1 MFKIKTYSSVS
12 SKQFILCVF
21 ILFLLIMWN
30 ITSFGVYDELTIKN
44 MESKKRFYVNSSK
57 CQMPYVEPFNTEF
70 TNLYTQKNFTP
81 CSNQSDLITVNF
93 DSILNHYVLHVNKEV
108 LHKLSQSNSNDFACF
123 YQNIIYG
130 QSADHYDRMG
140 NRTKFTHDYVVPLNV
155 EGMLV
160 ECRSADEKRILQ
172 EDAFTF
178 VQHQKSPPN
187 SERDRKA
194 SVIMY
199 GIDTVSRTN
208 LRRLMPMV
216 FEFLKSPGWYEMMG
230 YNKVADNSFPNI
242 FAVLTGYSPH
252 SAVNQIC
259 DASQPGCLDKI
270 PFIWK
275 EMQREGYL
283 TAYAEDSLNINTFN
297 YLKPGFFRKPT
308 DYYFRPLL
316 DALEKETFNLYCPSC
331 KMKYCLGRRLV
342 NSYIFDYCRQ
352 FMQRFVAKRPIWG
365 MFWSTHFS
373 HDDFTML
380 SAMQHKVLGD
390 LLNFEKDGSFEHT
403 IMIFFSDHG
412 SRYGPLMATKE
423 SFLEGRQPMMFIYL
437 PPWFRIKYPHYVEA
451 LAQNQNRLSSNFD
464 VYNTLKHI
472 INIEGLVEHT
482 KWSYDCPQCQS
493 LFYPLPETRSCSE
506 AGIPEAYC
514 TCHNYEE
521 VQEDRGTWRMAELVV
536 DRINQY
542 LQYHNLQSLCS
553 NLTLRVVNVTEVRML
568 ENDEHVSQGKG
579 LRNYHTK
586 FQVHQNLAQF
596 FATVLYDRRTEELQI
611 NVELISRINRY
622 RTDAECLDDSV
633 KKLYCICLSNI
644 RNNETILTIQ

>member
-1 MFKIKTYSSVS
+1 
-12 SKQFILCVF
+12 
-21 ILFLLIMWN
+21 
-30 ITSFGVYDELTIKN
+30 
-44 MESKKRFYVNSSK
+44 
-57 CQMPYVEPFNTEF
+57 MPYVEPFNFEF
-70 TNLYTQKNFTP
+70 KKLYTPKNFTP
-81 CSNQSDLITVNF
+81 CSNQSDLVTVHF
-93 DSILNHYVLHVNKEV
+93 DSILKHYVLHVNKEV

-130 QSADHYDRMG
+130 QSVDRYDRMG

-160 ECRSADEKRILQ
+160 DCRSADEKRILQ

-178 VQHQKSPPN
+178 VQHQKTPLN
-187 SERDRKA
+187 LVKDRKA

-242 FAVLTGYSPH
+242 FAILTGYSPH
-252 SAVNQIC
+252 SAKNQIC
-259 DASQPGCLDKI
+259 DVYQPGCLDEI

-275 EMQREGYL
+275 EMKKEGFL
-283 TAYAEDSLNINTFN
+283 TAYAEDTLKINTFN
-297 YLKPGFFRKPT
+297 YFKPGFFSRPT

-316 DALEKETFNLYCPSC
+316 DALEKETNNLYYSGC
-331 KMKYCLGRRLV
+331 KLTYCLGRRLA

-352 FMQRFVAKRPIWG
+352 FMQRFVADRPIWG
-365 MFWSTHFS
+365 MFWSSHFS
-373 HDDFTML
+373 HDDWAML

-412 SRYGPLMATKE
+412 SRFGPLMTTKE
-423 SFLEGRQPMMFIYL
+423 SFLEERLPMMFIYL
-437 PPWFRIKYPHYVEA
+437 PPWFREKYPHYVEA

-472 INIEGLVEHT
+472 INIEGLVEDT

-493 LFYPLPETRSCSE
+493 LFYPLPENRRCSE
-506 AGIPEAYC
+506 AAIPETYC

-521 VQEDRGTWRMAELVV
+521 VTEDNGTWRMAELVV

-542 LQYHNLQSLCS
+542 LQYNNLQNQCS

-568 ENDEHVSQGKG
+568 EIDENVSLRKG
-579 LRNYHTK
+579 LRHYHTK

-611 NVELISRINRY
+611 NVELISRINMYWR
-622 RTDAECLDDSV
+622 DSECLDDV
-633 KKLYCICLSNI
+633 IQKVYCICLSRI
-644 RNNETILTIQ
+644 RNNQTTLTMQ

>member
-1 MFKIKTYSSVS
+1 MLKIKTYTSVS
-12 SKQFILCVF
+12 SKQFILCIL
-21 ILFLLIMWN
+21 ILFLLIVWN
-30 ITSFGVYDELTIKN
+30 ITSFGVYDELTIKIK
-44 MESKKRFYVNSSK
+44 ESRKRFYVNSSK

-70 TNLYTQKNFTP
+70 TKLYTAKNFTP
-81 CSNQSDLITVNF
+81 CSNQSDLITVHF
-93 DSILNHYVLHVNKEV
+93 DSILKHYVLHVNKEV
-108 LHKLSQSNSNDFACF
+108 LHKLSQSNINDFACF

-178 VQHQKSPPN
+178 VQYQKPPPN
-187 SERDRKA
+187 LEKDRKA

-242 FAVLTGYSPH
+242 FAILTGYSPH
-252 SAVNQIC
+252 SAVDQIC
-259 DASQPGCLDKI
+259 DLSQPGCLDKI

-275 EMQREGYL
+275 EMKRDGYL

-297 YLKPGFFRKPT
+297 YLKPGFFNKPT

-331 KMKYCLGRRLV
+331 KMKYCLGRRLA
-342 NSYIFDYCRQ
+342 NGYIFDYCRQ
-352 FMQRFVAKRPIWG
+352 FMQRFVAERPIWG

-373 HDDFTML
+373 HDDFAML

-412 SRYGPLMATKE
+412 SRFGPLMATKE
-423 SFLEGRQPMMFIYL
+423 SFLEERQPMMLIYL

-451 LAQNQNRLSSNFD
+451 LAQNQNRLSSNYD

-472 INIEGLVEHT
+472 LNIEGLVEDT

-493 LFYPLPETRSCSE
+493 LFHPLPETRSCSE

-542 LQYHNLQSLCS
+542 LQHHNLQSLCS

-568 ENDEHVSQGKG
+568 EIEEHVSQGKG
-579 LRNYHTK
+579 LRHYHTK
-586 FQVHQNLAQF
+586 FQVHQNLTEF
-596 FATVLYDRRTEELQI
+596 SATVLYDRRTEELQI
-611 NVELISRINRY
+611 NVELISRINKY
-622 RTDAECLDDSV
+622 RPDAECLEEDV
-633 KKLYCICLSNI
+633 QKLYCICLSKI
-644 RNNETILTIQ
+644 RNNETILTFQ